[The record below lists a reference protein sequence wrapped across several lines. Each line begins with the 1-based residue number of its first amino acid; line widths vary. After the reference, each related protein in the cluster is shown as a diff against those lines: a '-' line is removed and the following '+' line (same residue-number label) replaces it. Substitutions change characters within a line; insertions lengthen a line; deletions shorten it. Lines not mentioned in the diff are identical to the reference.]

1 MKNIDMKKILIDTT
15 YEASINE
22 TIETAKETTEVIEE
36 NADGEEMSIWE
47 GIVSKVENVVGSR
60 CEFAQKRIESVKES
74 EA

>member
-1 MKNIDMKKILIDTT
+1 
-15 YEASINE
+15 
-22 TIETAKETTEVIEE
+22 
-36 NADGEEMSIWE
+36 MSIWE